1 MKILVI
7 NPGSTSTKLA
17 VYEDNEQVWRKSVFH
32 SAKDLS
38 VFHHINEQ
46 YEYRACMLQKLCGRL
61 EFPCAS
67 MLSLPAEDY

>member
-38 VFHHINEQ
+38 VFIILMSNMNIV
-46 YEYRACMLQKLCGRL
+46 ACMLQKLCGRL

>member
-32 SAKDLS
+32 RFFIILMSNMNI
-38 VFHHINEQ
+38 V
-46 YEYRACMLQKLCGRL
+46 ACMLQKLCGRL

-67 MLSLPAEDY
+67 MLSLPAGDY